1 LFPGLKK
8 QARCLRS
15 QGAPRALPG
24 RSQDAPRTRKV
35 MTCPG
40 FAQLLDYLDGRLHRT
55 AVESVSTHLAQE
67 CRRCEADVSWYRQ
80 VKLVA
85 ASDDSVEPP
94 PWVVK
99 RALRLFTAPPVSV
112 SIGARVGAVVA
123 SLVFDSFSRPAMAG
137 ARSSG
142 VEDRQLL
149 YRAQDYSIDVQVA
162 ASDESRAEVN
172 GQILREGELMF
183 ESVTGLQLDLIRNDG
198 TVLSTVTNDR
208 GEFTI
213 PAIEF
218 GSYDLRVDAYEA
230 SITIVG
236 LPIAE

>member
-1 LFPGLKK
+1 
-8 QARCLRS
+8 
-15 QGAPRALPG
+15 
-24 RSQDAPRTRKV
+24 

-40 FAQLLDYLDGRLHRT
+40 FAQLLDYLDGRPNRLGG
-55 AVESVSTHLAQE
+55 SVSSHLAAG
-67 CRRCEADVSWYRQ
+67 CSRCDADRSWYQQ
-80 VKLVA
+80 VKVVA
-85 ASDDSVEPP
+85 ASDDCAEPP
-94 PWVVK
+94 PWVLK
-99 RALRLFTAPPVSV
+99 RALRLFGAPPALI
-112 SIGARVGAVVA
+112 SIGARVRAVVA
-123 SLVFDSFSRPAMAG
+123 YLVFDSFSRPAVAG

-142 VEDRQLL
+142 VDARQLL
-149 YRAQDYSIDVQVA
+149 YRAQDYSIDVHVA
-162 ASDESRAEVN
+162 ASDEKLAELN

-183 ESVTGLQLDLIRNDG
+183 ESVTGLQLDLMVNGG

-213 PAIEF
+213 PAVEF